1 MLSHPPIS
9 ASLRV
14 LLLSLLELTSLLSLF
29 YLFYPHSLSIMKFST
44 LASGLVSAA
53 SLAAAQLQ
61 LAANGTISKGPFP
74 EDLNGSNFTYPWP
87 VNVFNFESQQQQLEM
102 AFMDVKP
109 TCAPNGQTAVVLHG
123 KNFCGPTWNDTIVA
137 LAGAGYRVIAPD
149 QVGWCKS
156 SKPEN
161 YQFSLNQLAFNTR
174 GLLNTLGIGNITLI
188 GHSVGGM
195 LSTRFALQY
204 PQTIDRLVL
213 VDPVGLEDY
222 VEKGVPYVS
231 IDYDIAAEAAQTFN
245 AIKAY
250 EQAVYY
256 VGQWQDSYTVWVT
269 MLTNIYFGSRRAQFI
284 ANQGR
289 IVDMVLTSPV
299 AHYFGDI
306 VSKTLLIVGD
316 EDKVAIGSNWASPEV
331 AATLGHFNVLGPQVC
346 GEIPDC
352 TLYQFPT
359 LGHAP
364 QISAP
369 SNFTRVVLDWLEE

>member
-1 MLSHPPIS
+1 
-9 ASLRV
+9 
-14 LLLSLLELTSLLSLF
+14 
-29 YLFYPHSLSIMKFST
+29 MKFST
-44 LASGLVSAA
+44 LAAGLLSAA
-53 SLAAAQLQ
+53 GLAFAQGEAAT
-61 LAANGTISKGPFP
+61 GSVSKGPFP
-74 EDLNGSNFTYPWP
+74 FDLNGSNFTYPYP
-87 VNVFNFESQQQQLEM
+87 VNVFTFTSQQQKLQM

-109 TCAPNGQTAVVLHG
+109 TCAPNGQTAVLLHG
-123 KNFCGPTWNDTIVA
+123 KNFCGATWNSTIVA

-156 SKPEN
+156 SKPES
-161 YQFSLNQLAFNTR
+161 YQFSLNQLAWNTR

-204 PQTIDRLVL
+204 PNTIDRLVL

-231 IDYDIAAEAAQTFN
+231 IDTDIAAEAAQTF
-245 AIKAY
+245 AALKGY
-250 EQAVYY
+250 EQSIYY
-256 VGQWQDSYTVWVT
+256 AGQWDDSYTIWVT
-269 MLTNIYFGSRRAQFI
+269 MLTNVYFGSKRAQFI
-284 ANQGR
+284 KNQGQ

-299 AHYFGDI
+299 VQYFKDV
-306 VSKTLLIVGD
+306 VSKTLLIIGD
-316 EDKVAIGSNWASPEV
+316 QDKVAIGANWSPRSV
-331 AATLGHFNVLGPQVC
+331 IGPQVC
-346 GEIPDC
+346 DTIPDC

-369 SNFTRVVLDWLEE
+369 SNFTRVVLDWLEQ

>member
-1 MLSHPPIS
+1 
-9 ASLRV
+9 
-14 LLLSLLELTSLLSLF
+14 
-29 YLFYPHSLSIMKFST
+29 MKFST
-44 LASGLVSAA
+44 LASGLLSAA
-53 SLAAAQLQ
+53 GLAFAQE
-61 LAANGTISKGPFP
+61 AANGTISHGPFP
-74 EDLNGSNFTYPWP
+74 NDLNGSNFTYPYP
-87 VNVFNFESQQQQLEM
+87 VNVFTFHSQQQQLQM

-109 TCAPNGQTAVVLHG
+109 TCAPNGQTAVLLHG
-123 KNFCGPTWNDTIVA
+123 KNFCGPTWNSTIVA

-156 SKPEN
+156 SKPDS
-161 YQFSLNQLAFNTR
+161 YQFSLNQLAWNTR

-204 PQTIDRLVL
+204 PSTIDKLVL

-231 IDYDIAAEAAQTFN
+231 VDDDIAAEAAQTFD

-250 EQAVYY
+250 EQQVYY
-256 VGQWQDSYTVWVT
+256 VGQWEDSYTIWVT
-269 MLTNIYFGSRRAQFI
+269 MLTNIYFGSKRAQFI
-284 ANQGR
+284 KNQGQ

-306 VSKTLLIVGD
+306 VSKTFLIVGD
-316 EDKVAIGSNWASPEV
+316 QDHVAIGSNWSPPEV
-331 AATLGHFNVLGPQVC
+331 AAQLGHFNVLGPQVC
-346 GEIPDC
+346 AEIPDC

-369 SNFTRVVLDWLEE
+369 SNFTRVVIDWLSEN